1 MHSQSLKNGTLAP
14 GWRTDEVEVL
24 KVALMKYGIGRWKKI
39 MNSECLPGKTPSQ
52 LSSQTQRLLGQQS
65 LAEYMHLHLDID
77 KVARYNNQKIDVKRK
92 SNCIVNTGKNMS
104 TEELTVLREF
114 NREKFGLSQSFIEGL
129 EIPQI
134 SVLSMILSMQG
145 TPLNKLKQ
153 LFELREK
160 LEKKQKIEEDEEEES
175 EEFDD

>member
-14 GWRTDEVEVL
+14 GWRDDEVEVL

-77 KVARYNNQKIDVKRK
+77 KVARYNHQKTDVKRK
-92 SNCIVNTGKNMS
+92 SNCIVNTGKNMGPN
-104 TEELTVLREF
+104 ELAVLRDF
-114 NREKFGLSQSFIEGL
+114 NKEKFGLSNDFVKEL
-129 EIPQI
+129 RIPTL
-134 SVLSMILSMQG
+134 SVLSLILSIQG
-145 TPLNKLKQ
+145 TPLGKLRQ
-153 LFELREK
+153 LFDLKDKLR
-160 LEKKQKIEEDEEEES
+160 KKIKTE
-175 EEFDD
+175 

>member
-24 KVALMKYGIGRWKKI
+24 KVALMKFGIGRWKKI

-77 KVARYNNQKIDVKRK
+77 KVAKYNHQKTDVKRK

-104 TEELTVLREF
+104 SDELAVLREF
-114 NREKFGLSQSFIEGL
+114 NKEKFGLSAETIQTL
-129 EIPQI
+129 QIPQI
-134 SVLSMILSMQG
+134 SILSMILSMQG
-145 TPLNKLKQ
+145 SPLSKLKQ
-153 LFELREK
+153 LSELKEK
-160 LEKKQKIEEDEEEES
+160 LIKKHKSS
-175 EEFDD
+175 EE

>member
-14 GWRTDEVEVL
+14 GWRPDEVDVL

-39 MNSECLPGKTPSQ
+39 MHSECLPGKTPSQ

-77 KVARYNNQKIDVKRK
+77 QVAKYNHQKTDVKRK

-104 TEELTVLREF
+104 AEELSVLREF
-114 NREKFGLSQSFIEGL
+114 NKEQFGLSSEQIREL
-129 EIPQI
+129 KIPQI

-145 TPLNKLKQ
+145 TPLVKLKQ
-153 LFELREK
+153 LNELKEK
-160 LEKKQKIEEDEEEES
+160 LGKRKRDEY
-175 EEFDD
+175 